1 MILKNSRTSKVL
13 ALSLGQTLTAV
24 SALISTMVA
33 ARILTKFDY
42 ATFKQTLLAYN
53 FVAPLLLLGLPNAVY
68 YFIPREKKNEK
79 NIILEV
85 LILIFIL
92 SIFFSL
98 FLLFGGGNLLAKR
111 FDNPALAETL
121 EWMIFY
127 PIYVMPT
134 SIVGAVLLTQNR
146 LKTLVTYNVLTT
158 LLLTIA
164 TIAAIFITKNYE
176 GPLLVQIFLPIIF
189 LPIALW
195 LIFKDLNGLFEVPN
209 VKRIIGM
216 LKYSIPIGL
225 AGMLG
230 LIMLQTDKMIV
241 SLMSSPVDFANYIN
255 GAIEIPLIGVITGS
269 ISSVILVD
277 MTTMIAKKDMTSAL
291 ELFKTAALRSASI
304 LFPVM
309 IFLLAAGKPFILTLF
324 SEKYLESVVPFYI
337 YLFILPIR
345 IVVYGSALMALGFS
359 KVILVRSFFDL
370 LINLCLSVIL
380 VYFFGYLG
388 AAFATILTLYIW
400 TVPYNLVKIGQGFG
414 VKTIDILPLKPL
426 IKTLLICVICSPL
439 ALAHHLL
446 PDNNWLLELFIAALL
461 YFPAVLYILHR
472 NNLFI
477 IPVNIINKLPEK
489 FRSIVT
495 K

>member
-1 MILKNSRTSKVL
+1 MILKQSRTSKVL
-13 ALSLGQTLTAV
+13 ALSLGQTLIAV
-24 SALISTMVA
+24 SALIATMVA
-33 ARILTKFDY
+33 ARVLTKVDY

-68 YFIPREKKNEK
+68 YFIPREKENEK
-79 NIILEV
+79 NVILEV
-85 LILIFIL
+85 LILILIL

-111 FDNPALAETL
+111 FDNPALSETL
-121 EWMIFY
+121 EWMVFY

-146 LKTLVTYNVLTT
+146 LKTLVLYNVLTT
-158 LLLTIA
+158 LLLTIS
-164 TIAAIFITKNYE
+164 TISAIFITRDAK
-176 GPLLVQIFLPIIF
+176 GPLLVQIFLPVIF
-189 LPIALW
+189 LPLALW
-195 LIFKDLNGLFEVPN
+195 LIFKNLNGTFKAPN
-209 VKRIIGM
+209 IERLIGM

-241 SLMSSPVDFANYIN
+241 ALMSSPVDFANYIN
-255 GAIEIPLIGVITGS
+255 GAIEIPLIAVITGS

-277 MTTMIAKKDMTSAL
+277 MTTMIAKKDMASAL

-309 IFLLAAGKPFILTLF
+309 IFLLAAGKPFIVTLF
-324 SEKYLESVVPFYI
+324 SEKYLESVIPFYI
-337 YLFILPIR
+337 YLFVLPIR

-388 AAFATILTLYIW
+388 AAFATIITLYIW
-400 TVPYNLVKIGQGFG
+400 TVPYNLIKIGQGFG
-414 VKTIDILPLKPL
+414 VKSIDILPLKPL
-426 IKTLLICVICSPL
+426 LKTLLICVMCSPL
-439 ALAHHLL
+439 ALIHHLL
-446 PDNNWLLELFIAALL
+446 PENNWLLKLLTAVIL
-461 YFPAVLYILHR
+461 YFPAVMYFLNR

-477 IPVNIINKLPEK
+477 IPVNIMNKLPLK
-489 FRSIVT
+489 FSKILT